1 MTRLRFKIRGE
12 ITTCLVV
19 FPIESFSHGVRLFYK
34 VRVNQQTEDEQF
46 MAAYGK
52 YTTTVIGSYSV
63 PRWYE
68 TLEKQVEAGNLA
80 KGDMEDAQ
88 YRATQAAILDQET
101 AGIDI
106 ITGGEMHRRT
116 NNRHAP
122 PNAMLNFFWE
132 KIPGFSRETRPKP
145 ITVKDPSVFHPAAIC
160 TGPIDYG
167 DLGLVDEFQMVSEFA
182 KKEVKITM
190 TGPHMLA
197 KVAWDEHYG
206 DMGKMMQDLAK
217 VMNRNFKE
225 LEKAGCKY
233 IQIDEPLF
241 AISDA
246 PEVEEAVEAINL
258 STEGLKNVSVQ
269 VHICQGNYA
278 VGPEYDGQIG
288 HRYFDTGRY
297 PAELICKINCDAL
310 LIEHDQTPKYE
321 GLLGNKY
328 LAVGAVDVQDF
339 NVESAETIG
348 ERITKYSWL
357 SPEQTLITSSCGMN
371 HLPRHIA
378 FGKLKAMAAAKKLL
392 GA

>member
-1 MTRLRFKIRGE
+1 
-12 ITTCLVV
+12 
-19 FPIESFSHGVRLFYK
+19 
-34 VRVNQQTEDEQF
+34 
-46 MAAYGK
+46 
-52 YTTTVIGSYSV
+52 
-63 PRWYE
+63 
-68 TLEKQVEAGNLA
+68 
-80 KGDMEDAQ
+80 
-88 YRATQAAILDQET
+88 
-101 AGIDI
+101 
-106 ITGGEMHRRT
+106 
-116 NNRHAP
+116 
-122 PNAMLNFFWE
+122 
-132 KIPGFSRETRPKP
+132 
-145 ITVKDPSVFHPAAIC
+145 
-160 TGPIDYG
+160 
-167 DLGLVDEFQMVSEFA
+167 MVSKFA
-182 KKEVKITM
+182 RKEVKITM

-206 DMGKMMQDLAK
+206 GIGKMMQDLAK
-217 VMNRNFKE
+217 VMNRNFKD

-241 AISDA
+241 AISDD
-246 PEVEEAVEAINL
+246 PEVEAAVEAINL
-258 STEGLKNVSVQ
+258 ATEGLKKVSVQ

-278 VGPEYDGQIG
+278 VGPDYDGQIG

-297 PAELICKINCDAL
+297 PAKLICKINCDAL
-310 LIEHDQTPKYE
+310 LIEHDQTGKYE

-392 GA
+392 EG

>member
-1 MTRLRFKIRGE
+1 MI
-12 ITTCLVV
+12 
-19 FPIESFSHGVRLFYK
+19 
-34 VRVNQQTEDEQF
+34 
-46 MAAYGK
+46 AYGK

-68 TLEKQVEAGNLA
+68 TLEKQVEAGSLS

-132 KIPGFSRETRPKP
+132 KIPGFSKEIRPRP
-145 ITVKDPSVFHPAAIC
+145 ITTKDPNVFHPAAIC

-167 DLGLVDEFQMVSEFA
+167 DLGLVEEFRMVSKFA
-182 KKEVKITM
+182 RKEVKITM
-190 TGPHMLA
+190 TGPHMLS

-206 DMGKMMQDLAK
+206 DIGKMMQDLAK
-217 VMNRNFKE
+217 VMNRNFKD

-241 AISDA
+241 AISDD
-246 PEVEEAVEAINL
+246 PEVAAAVEAINL
-258 STEGLKNVSVQ
+258 STEGLKKVSVQ

-278 VGPEYDGQIG
+278 VGAEYDGQIG

-297 PAELICKINCDAL
+297 PAKLICKINCDAL
-310 LIEHDQTPKYE
+310 LIEHDQTDKYK

-348 ERITKYSWL
+348 ERISKYTWL
-357 SPEQTLITSSCGMN
+357 APEQTLITSSCGMN

-378 FGKLKAMAAAKKLL
+378 FGKLKAMAAAKKFL
-392 GA
+392 GG

>member
-1 MTRLRFKIRGE
+1 
-12 ITTCLVV
+12 
-19 FPIESFSHGVRLFYK
+19 
-34 VRVNQQTEDEQF
+34 
-46 MAAYGK
+46 MARYSR
-52 YTTTVIGSYSV
+52 YTTTVVGSYSV

-68 TLEKQVEAGNLA
+68 ALEKQVEAGAIAKTDLA
-80 KGDMEDAQ
+80 DAQ
-88 YRATQAAILDQET
+88 HRATQAAILDQET

-132 KIPGFSRETRPKP
+132 KIPGFAKETRPKP
-145 ITVKDPSVFHPAAIC
+145 ITVKDPNVFHPAAIC
-160 TGPIDYG
+160 TGPIKYA
-167 DLGLVDEFQMVSEFA
+167 DLGLVEEYETVSKFA
-182 KKEVKITM
+182 RKKVKVTM

-206 DMGKMMQDLAK
+206 DNAKMMQDLAK
-217 VMNRNFKE
+217 VMNRNFKD
-225 LEKAGCKY
+225 LEAAGCKY

-241 AISDA
+241 AISDDQ
-246 PEVEEAVEAINL
+246 EVKAAVDAINM
-258 STEGLKNVSVQ
+258 STEGLKSVSVQ

-278 VGPEYDGQIG
+278 VGAEYDGQIG

-297 PAELICKINCDAL
+297 PAELICKINCDVL

-321 GLLGNKY
+321 GLLGNKH

-339 NVESAETIG
+339 NVEPAETIS

-357 SPEQTLITSSCGMN
+357 PPEQTLITSSCGLN

-378 FGKLKAMAAAKKLL
+378 FGKLQAMVAAKSAL
-392 GA
+392 GG